1 MAMIA
6 CSVRVEE
13 FVSVVGLFCLF
24 LSAMPG
30 ISWLQSFFVFYW
42 IQLFCFSFSQLVPM
56 GCVLVYLL
64 KGNRCTK
71 IVYSKYGYSVE
82 TNWIAMSEGGHIW
95 SQSPTFQF
103 PTFYC
108 DNKSDCTVLQK
119 YWPVLSKCVRCY
131 KRSWPSGPVQAKLL
145 QEKLTCRSSLDQK
158 DRKVNFSCSNSRI
171 WRGPASILGGP
182 DSHFYY
188 DSKT

>member
-1 MAMIA
+1 M
-6 CSVRVEE
+6 
-13 FVSVVGLFCLF
+13 
-24 LSAMPG
+24 LSKLAHFWP
-30 ISWLQSFFVFYW
+30 FFVVFLTFW
-42 IQLFCFSFSQLVPM
+42 GLP
-56 GCVLVYLL
+56 L

-71 IVYSKYGYSVE
+71 IVYSKYGCSVE
-82 TNWIAMSEGGHIW
+82 TNWIALSEGGHIW

-131 KRSWPSGPVQAKLL
+131 KRSWPSGPVW
-145 QEKLTCRSSLDQK
+145 TGRSTSLVAARTRL

-171 WRGPASILGGP
+171 WRGPASIFGGP
-182 DSHFYY
+182 DSHFCYY
-188 DSKT
+188 SKTSEIEKLEILIRFDPLPT

>member
-1 MAMIA
+1 MRK
-6 CSVRVEE
+6 CTLNC
-13 FVSVVGLFCLF
+13 VVFRYTCVKHPF
-24 LSAMPG
+24 LMNILCHPP
-30 ISWLQSFFVFYW
+30 I
-42 IQLFCFSFSQLVPM
+42 
-56 GCVLVYLL
+56 L

-158 DRKVNFSCSNSRI
+158 DRKVNFSCSNFA
-171 WRGPASILGGP
+171 WTGP
-182 DSHFYY
+182 DGQLL
-188 DSKT
+188 

>member
-1 MAMIA
+1 MNLYHYLQEAIVQLYH
-6 CSVRVEE
+6 SLRESIVELYCYLKRNNE
-13 FVSVVGLFCLF
+13 
-24 LSAMPG
+24 AK
-30 ISWLQSFFVFYW
+30 
-42 IQLFCFSFSQLVPM
+42 
-56 GCVLVYLL
+56 LVYSEYWYCV
-64 KGNRCTK
+64 K
-71 IVYSKYGYSVE
+71 

-131 KRSWPSGPVQAKLL
+131 KRSWPSGPVW
-145 QEKLTCRSSLDQK
+145 TGRSTSLVATSLEQ
-158 DRKVNFSCSNSRI
+158 DRTVNFSYSNSRI
-171 WRGPASILGGP
+171 WRGPESIFGGP